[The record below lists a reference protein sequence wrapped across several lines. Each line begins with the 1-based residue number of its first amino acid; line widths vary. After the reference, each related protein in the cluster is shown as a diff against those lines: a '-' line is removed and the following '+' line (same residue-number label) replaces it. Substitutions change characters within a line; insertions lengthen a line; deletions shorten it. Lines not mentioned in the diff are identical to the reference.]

1 MQGWRTFTYSVIAS
15 LFDTPGSLGR
25 ARAREAPLLPL
36 TAFLLWILFCLLRSF
51 KSPPPPRRASR
62 GVAFLPRIFPR
73 WCASM
78 LSPPLKLKSAKP
90 GDKPGGGGGGAT
102 WQREGP
108 DIEVEGRAIARMQAR
123 VVRRDDASLIFTYPL
138 SDWPSYPPPLP
149 LSQIGSA
156 HGRWTM
162 RFDTWSNSTWHR
174 LVRIWLQQEGSGI
187 QKEQAQGLLCGS
199 GRGRGGGCVCKKL
212 THS

>member
-1 MQGWRTFTYSVIAS
+1 MLRLISPSHPSSPTQGLQHQSGIPFCMNRVTQLLSTLCVANGERAGAGALQGWRTFTYSVIAS

-162 RFDTWSNSTWHR
+162 R
-174 LVRIWLQQEGSGI
+174 
-187 QKEQAQGLLCGS
+187 
-199 GRGRGGGCVCKKL
+199 GGF
-212 THS
+212 